1 MRLRELTLA
10 GWLIPALVVG
20 VVLLR
25 PAQLDPVAKPA
36 PASLRDFTA
45 DESRT
50 IPAYLDPDDP
60 RRTVRVFSLRFY
72 AHAGERR
79 FVTAQVVARQPSS
92 TPDQLLM
99 AAVSVTCSPTI
110 GGVVNAGA
118 TQNLLRGSASTF
130 TPRFVYVVP
139 RTGMVSC
146 VVTATGL
153 RPRPSSSGYRSAN
166 VWLVGSGSFLSVS
179 DPIGGWSRSIATGA
193 RSRVLDRGEHW
204 TPISRTVAVGDV
216 ASFRVVSDHKLTTCS
231 AVGGSRDTT
240 TAGREL
246 CDERVSTTGS
256 TLRLV
261 VRAVQL
267 TRGGRACAEPQVVA
281 RTLARVHANVHHK
294 MVFAGGEVAVSRAA
308 GCVPEFNLF
317 GTLTQVWG
325 ADVVVHAT
333 SELTSVVPR

>member
-1 MRLRELTLA
+1 MRPGEIALA
-10 GWLIPALVVG
+10 GWLVPALLVG
-20 VVLLR
+20 AFLLR
-25 PAQLDPVAKPA
+25 PTELDPVSDPA
-36 PASLRDFTA
+36 RTAIRDSSV

-50 IPAYLDPDDP
+50 IPAYRDPTDP
-60 RRTVRVFSLRFY
+60 RRTVRVFSARFY
-72 AHAGERR
+72 GHAGERR
-79 FVTAQVVARQPSS
+79 YVASQVVARQPSS
-92 TPDQLLM
+92 TPDSLLM
-99 AAVSVTCSPTI
+99 AAVSVTCSPADD
-110 GGVVNAGA
+110 GVVNAGA

-153 RPRPSSSGYRSAN
+153 RPRPSAGGYRSAN
-166 VWLVGSGSFLSVS
+166 VWLVDSGSFLSVS
-179 DPIGGWSRSIATGA
+179 DPVGGWARSIATSS

-204 TPISRTVAVGDV
+204 TPIRRTVSVGDV
-216 ASFRVVSDHKLTTCS
+216 TSFRVVSDHKLTTCS

-246 CDERVSTTGS
+246 CSQRVSDSGT

-267 TRGGRACAEPQVVA
+267 TRGGRPCADPQVVA
-281 RTLARVHANVHHK
+281 STVARVRAAVHHK
-294 MVFAGGEVAVSRAA
+294 MVFATGDVVVSRAS
-308 GCVPEFNLF
+308 GCVPEFNLL

-333 SELTSVVPR
+333 SELTSILPQ

>member
-1 MRLRELTLA
+1 M
-10 GWLIPALVVG
+10 
-20 VVLLR
+20 
-25 PAQLDPVAKPA
+25 
-36 PASLRDFTA
+36 
-45 DESRT
+45 
-50 IPAYLDPDDP
+50 
-60 RRTVRVFSLRFY
+60 FSVRFY

-79 FVTAQVVARQPSS
+79 YVASQIVARQPST
-92 TPDQLLM
+92 TPDSLLM
-99 AAVSVTCSPTI
+99 AAVSVTCSPSND
-110 GGVVNAGA
+110 GVVNAGA
-118 TQNLLRGSASTF
+118 TQNLLRGSAATF
-130 TPRFVYVVP
+130 IPRFVYVVP
-139 RTGMVSC
+139 RSGMVSC

-166 VWLVGSGSFLSVS
+166 VWLVDSGSFLSVS
-179 DPIGGWSRSIATGA
+179 DPLGGWSRSISTSA

-204 TPISRTVAVGDV
+204 TPISRTVSVGAVP
-216 ASFRVVSDHKLTTCS
+216 SFTVVSDHKLTTCS

-246 CDERVSTTGS
+246 CDDRVSTSGT

-267 TRGGRACAEPQVVA
+267 TSRGRPCADAQVVA
-281 RTLARVHANVHHK
+281 SSLARVRAAVHHK
-294 MVFAGGEVAVSRAA
+294 MVFARGDVTVSRAL

-333 SELTSVVPR
+333 SELTSVVPD